1 MPLGC
6 FRELFGG
13 IYDLIDMPERSF
25 GRTVRYRRTKL
36 GLSQAKLGELVGRS
50 TATIRAWERDS
61 SRPTDPKVLAALSAV
76 LGVDEKHLFD
86 KVGASHPE
94 VETSPTVEQALAT
107 LSPQVRRSEEDDDP
121 DVDPEPI
128 PAPRP
133 EPVRERELV
142 GAGVDRPAY
151 VEPSDPFVQTPPTPS
166 VVDLSYVEDSSQR
179 QVYRVRTLATLVAAV
194 ILVIA
199 LVWAVSEGIEALGN
213 WWNEFFANLNV

>member
-1 MPLGC
+1 
-6 FRELFGG
+6 
-13 IYDLIDMPERSF
+13 MPERSF

-50 TATIRAWERDS
+50 TATVRAWERDS

-107 LSPQVRRSEEDDDP
+107 LWPETHRSEGDDP
-121 DVDPEPI
+121 GKEAAAAVD
-128 PAPRP
+128 P

-142 GAGVDRPAY
+142 GAGVDSPAY
-151 VEPSDPFVQTPPTPS
+151 VEPSEPFVQTPPTPS

-194 ILVIA
+194 ILAIA
-199 LVWAVSEGIEALGN
+199 LVWAVSEGIEALGS